1 MRRVWEASARSCH
14 GAPMLSSSA
23 RHQRAGHTP
32 PGMRFVSFSLL
43 IGGGAL
49 LLHLYLY
56 FRLVRPLFPA
66 GRGRMAIAGV
76 LVAMTVLLM
85 ARGSIPRDGGWLA
98 DLYPQVAYTWMAV
111 VLCTFVAVLIGDLV
125 RLGAL
130 VHRRLSKA
138 PPAVDESRRHFIA
151 HTVPRGI
158 AIGSGVLSGYGIAR
172 AFDDA
177 ELNELAV
184 RIPKL
189 PSALD
194 GISIV
199 QLTDV
204 HVGPFI
210 RRRYL
215 DRLVE
220 QANALDPDI
229 MVITGD
235 LVDGSVAELGS
246 AVAGLAAL
254 QARYGTYFVTG
265 NHDYSSGDR
274 QWCAFLESL
283 GITVLRNRRVS
294 IGDAGGSFDLVG
306 VDDWSGARRRRGTG
320 YDLDAAMLGRDPQR
334 AAVLLAHQPTNF
346 AAAAAAGV
354 DLQISGHTH
363 GGQIFP
369 MTALVGLAYPY
380 SRGLYQAGASQI
392 FVGRGCGFW
401 GPPARLGSPREIV
414 KLVLTT

>member
-1 MRRVWEASARSCH
+1 MR
-14 GAPMLSSSA
+14 M
-23 RHQRAGHTP
+23 
-32 PGMRFVSFSLL
+32 VSFSLL

-49 LLHLYLY
+49 LISLYIY
-56 FRLVRPLFPA
+56 FRGVWQVVPSR
-66 GRGRMAIAGV
+66 RGRIVVAIVLAAMAA
-76 LVAMTVLLM
+76 LLM
-85 ARGSIPRDGGWLA
+85 LRGSIPKDGGWIA
-98 DLYPQVAYTWMAV
+98 VAYPRVSYTWMAIL
-111 VLCTFVAVLIGDLV
+111 LCTFVAVLLGDLV
-125 RLGAL
+125 RLGAFAY
-130 VHRRLSKA
+130 RRLSPA
-138 PPAVDESRRHFIA
+138 PPAVDVARRHFVA
-151 HTVPRGI
+151 HTIPRGI
-158 AIGSGVLSGYGIAR
+158 AIGSGLLSGYGIAR

-177 ELNELAV
+177 TITELAV
-184 RIPKL
+184 KIPRL

-194 GISIV
+194 GVSIV

-220 QANALDPDI
+220 QANALDPDVL
-229 MVITGD
+229 VITGD

-246 AVAGLAAL
+246 SVAGLAAL
-254 QARYGTYFVTG
+254 NARYGTYFVTG
-265 NHDYSSGDR
+265 NHDYSSGDLE
-274 QWCAFLESL
+274 WCAFLESL

-306 VDDWSGARRRRGTG
+306 VDDWSGGRRRGGTG
-320 YDLDAAMLGRDPQR
+320 YDLDAAMKDRDPER

-346 AAAAAAGV
+346 SVAAAAGV

-369 MTALVGLAYPY
+369 MTAMVGLAYPY
-380 SRGLYQAGASQI
+380 SRGLYQAGDRHI

-401 GPPARLGSPREIV
+401 GPPARLGSTREIA
-414 KLVLTT
+414 KLVLTV